1 MALLAPL
8 VLASLGRATAG
19 YEFLYDLYDM
29 DYNSGD
35 KAQNS
40 LSQEE
45 ASRAVTPQ
53 FLTQPLNIVSSHCTV
68 LGSELHCVAADGE
81 RRPDG
86 AAALSG
92 GQTGGVR
99 LAVAA
104 GR

>member
-1 MALLAPL
+1 MTAGMALLAPL
-8 VLASLGRATAG
+8 VLASLSQATAG

-53 FLTQPLNIVSSHCTV
+53 FLTQPLNIVSSRCARQCAS
-68 LGSELHCVAADGE
+68 LCWC
-81 RRPDG
+81 RW
-86 AAALSG
+86 
-92 GQTGGVR
+92 
-99 LAVAA
+99 
-104 GR
+104 

>member
-8 VLASLGRATAG
+8 VLASLSRATAG

-86 AAALSG
+86 AAAVSG